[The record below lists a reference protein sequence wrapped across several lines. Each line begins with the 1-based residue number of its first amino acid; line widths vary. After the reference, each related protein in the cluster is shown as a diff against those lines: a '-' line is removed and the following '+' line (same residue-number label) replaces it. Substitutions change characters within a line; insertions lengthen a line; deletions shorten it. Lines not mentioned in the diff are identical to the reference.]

1 MTAEYDF
8 FVRMQQ
14 KMDEQAEDVW
24 DMVRYSRSPGYRLRL
39 GEVTTTELNFFRL
52 REFWTKRVYIVTN
65 EPDETTTGADWEW
78 IIGHGDRWIQI
89 RVQAKIINANG
100 SFAELGHPRAT
111 GEQMRRLLDPG
122 RESVACRWM
131 PLYVFY
137 ASENVAKTTV
147 TRDAGCSAQLAWI
160 VNENYGK
167 PPRRAGR
174 LRALDHL
181 PPRVPRPGAIP
192 WSHIFN
198 GLVARLR
205 AGESLDTIIGSLA
218 DASLPPAVKS
228 IDDFW
233 EPRVTAGTC
242 SAELPAYIRTI
253 VARDDDDFDGAPL
266 TELHVATPE
275 SRHAEAERASGQAE
289 GEPGVAYTVRDGSL
303 EDSPVPLPS
312 RTLMI
317 DRADTPEVLATL
329 PSFVSVLDIDRLP
342 PLPERPSETGAPG

>member
-14 KMDEQAEDVW
+14 KMDEQAADVW
-24 DMVRYSRSPGYRLRL
+24 DMVHYSRSPGYRLRL

-78 IIGHGDRWIQI
+78 IIGHRDQWIQI

-111 GEQMRRLLDPG
+111 GEQMRRLIDPG
-122 RESVACRWM
+122 HESVACRWL

-137 ASENVAKTTV
+137 ASQNVAKTTV
-147 TRDAGCSAQLAWI
+147 DRDAGCSAQLAW
-160 VNENYGK
+160 VVKENYGK

-181 PPRVPRPGAIP
+181 PAQSTLPGAIP

-198 GLVARLR
+198 GLVNRLG
-205 AGESLDTIIGSLA
+205 AGETLDAIVGSLA
-218 DASLPPAVKS
+218 NASLPPAVKD

-233 EPRVTAGTC
+233 NPRVTAGKC
-242 SAELPAYIRTI
+242 VAELPDYIRAI
-253 VARDDDDFDGAPL
+253 VARDDDDFDDAPL
-266 TELHVATPE
+266 TELHVASPA
-275 SRHAEAERASGQAE
+275 SQRAEAEAE
-289 GEPGVAYTVRDGSL
+289 LGVRTVKPNGSH
-303 EDSPVPLPS
+303 ESCTKRRRRIAKTPPCRS
-312 RTLMI
+312 R
-317 DRADTPEVLATL
+317 REH
-329 PSFVSVLDIDRLP
+329 S
-342 PLPERPSETGAPG
+342 

>member
-1 MTAEYDF
+1 MTAEHDF

-14 KMDEQAEDVW
+14 KMDEQATDVW

-52 REFWTKRVYIVTN
+52 REFWTKRVYIVTD

-78 IIGHGDRWIQI
+78 IIGHGDQWIQI

-111 GEQMRRLLDPG
+111 GEQMRRLLDPA
-122 RESVACRWM
+122 RESVACRWL

-137 ASENVAKTTV
+137 ASENVAKTPV
-147 TRDAGCSAQLAWI
+147 GRDAGCSAQLAW
-160 VNENYGK
+160 VVKENYGK

-181 PPRVPRPGAIP
+181 PAQSTLPGAIP

-198 GLVARLR
+198 GLVNRLQ
-205 AGESLDTIIGSLA
+205 AGESLDAIVGSLA
-218 DASLPPAVKS
+218 NASLPPVVKN
-228 IDDFW
+228 IGDFW
-233 EPRVTAGTC
+233 DPRVTAGLC
-242 SAELPAYIRTI
+242 VAELPAYIRAI
-253 VARDDDDFDGAPL
+253 VTRDDDDFDDAPL
-266 TELHVATPE
+266 TELRVATPA
-275 SRHAEAERASGQAE
+275 SRRAEARRASREAE
-289 GEPGVAYTVRDGSL
+289 GEPRVRHEVREENR

-312 RTLMI
+312 RTLLI
-317 DRADTPEVLATL
+317 DRDDTRESVASL

-342 PLPERPSETGAPG
+342 PLPERG